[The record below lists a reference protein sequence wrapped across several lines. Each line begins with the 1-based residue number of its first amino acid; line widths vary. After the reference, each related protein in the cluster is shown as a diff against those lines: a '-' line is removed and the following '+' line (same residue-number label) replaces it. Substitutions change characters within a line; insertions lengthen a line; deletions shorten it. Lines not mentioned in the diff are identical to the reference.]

1 MSYTSIDIP
10 FDFRHTCWFCGEPA
24 DDNFCFPTQSKNLER
39 IEHDPL
45 CLPACAECRQLA
57 GRSVD
62 KSSVIRSI
70 NECRR
75 RVKAGLIKKYQ
86 KTLAIGANWTEEELR
101 ESEFHGSA
109 FEGFK
114 RSGWKMY
121 LIARERINYQGW
133 ELSLDGI
140 PMDLID
146 NERTF
151 SFDGM
156 SFTHIELAIS
166 HYVKT
171 FNIDEQLLTDLVAL
185 LGEKE
190 FGYALRV
197 CRIYPIVSAEERTQI
212 IEDIIDNRRGYQ

>member
-10 FDFRHTCWFCGEPA
+10 FDFRHICWFCGEPA
-24 DDNFCFPTQSKNLER
+24 DADFSFPIQRKDLER

-45 CLPACAECRQLA
+45 SLPACAECRQLA
-57 GRSVD
+57 VRSVD

-70 NECRR
+70 NQCRS
-75 RVKAGLIKKYQ
+75 RVKEGLIKKYQ
-86 KTLAIGANWTEEELR
+86 KTLAIGANWTEQELQ

-121 LIARERINYQGW
+121 QIARYRINYQGW

-146 NERTF
+146 NDRTF
-151 SFDGM
+151 TFDGM
-156 SFTHIELAIS
+156 TFTHIELAIS

-171 FNIDEQLLTDLVAL
+171 FNIDELLLTELVKL
-185 LGEKE
+185 LGEAE
-190 FGYALRV
+190 FGYVLRI
-197 CRIYPIVSAEERTQI
+197 CRIYPIVSAEERAQI
-212 IEDIIDNRRGYQ
+212 IEDIIDNQRDY